1 MHLPGFSNEQLW
13 DSVVRMVTLRLFL
26 PCSHRVPFWAPVN
39 FCSRV
44 WWQKSLI
51 RYQNTA
57 VYLASCQGTL
67 KAAFEII
74 TAFFCCFSHFIFLI
88 IPVKFGCC
96 ISVSRPFRA
105 VLSLAGPFPSQ
116 EDSIRLTANVTE
128 ADARVQALKSEV
140 MGREQMNLYESEG
153 KRGFV
158 LWAEGGR
165 LDCWKE
171 RHMWLELSGGGL
183 KHPVCGQII
192 VSGWTNCPQQSLVV
206 LPLTVCISPRILMQL
221 SFLSVPSLSFSA
233 LTWKKQDFNVYH
245 SSYSFSYGRG
255 RNEPF
260 HLRLVLVPG
269 LIHFCDPRNQMD
281 ILLIHKYSFNLY
293 SPYMLV

>member
-51 RYQNTA
+51 RYQNSA

-96 ISVSRPFRA
+96 ISFSCCTVPCRS
-105 VLSLAGPFPSQ
+105 LSLPGGFYQTNSKCDRGRCQ
-116 EDSIRLTANVTE
+116 SSGTE
-128 ADARVQALKSEV
+128 EWSHGQGTDE
-140 MGREQMNLYESEG
+140 
-153 KRGFV
+153 
-158 LWAEGGR
+158 
-165 LDCWKE
+165 
-171 RHMWLELSGGGL
+171 
-183 KHPVCGQII
+183 PVWIWGETGIC
-192 VSGWTNCPQQSLVV
+192 
-206 LPLTVCISPRILMQL
+206 
-221 SFLSVPSLSFSA
+221 SLSWGWEAWLLEGEAHVAGTFWRRFKTPC
-233 LTWKKQDFNVYH
+233 LWPD
-245 SSYSFSYGRG
+245 YSIWL
-255 RNEPF
+255 N
-260 HLRLVLVPG
+260 
-269 LIHFCDPRNQMD
+269 
-281 ILLIHKYSFNLY
+281 
-293 SPYMLV
+293 